1 MNKIEII
8 IGKSDLK
15 IDETKLCSRNQTKKM
30 IKNEIMH
37 GKSDLKHI
45 KSK

>member
-15 IDETKLCSRNQTKKM
+15 IDETKLCSRNQTKK
-30 IKNEIMH
+30 
-37 GKSDLKHI
+37 SD
-45 KSK
+45 